1 MNLALQLASCTLLG
15 TTIPSVGILIKDA
28 IRPDTDQLTGDNRQ
42 NGGLGVHFSDKGL
55 QAHGHLWAEK
65 VEAWLDTVLE

>member
-1 MNLALQLASCTLLG
+1 
-15 TTIPSVGILIKDA
+15 
-28 IRPDTDQLTGDNRQ
+28 
-42 NGGLGVHFSDKGL
+42 LGVHFSDKGL